1 MDSTYCEHDL
11 RNKDLAKRHV
21 ANKILAEKA
30 RKHITATNST
40 LGERT
45 AVIAIW
51 TAMKAK
57 TKIGMGL
64 KTKKKLTKKR
74 ILSVAKRSGFLFYC
88 FWESSARWRCG
99 RNCKSNKQ

>member
-1 MDSTYCEHDL
+1 MAYS

-30 RKHITATNST
+30 HITATDST

-45 AVIAIW
+45 AIW

-57 TKIGMGL
+57 TKMGL
-64 KTKKKLTKKR
+64 KR
-74 ILSVAKRSGFLFYC
+74 
-88 FWESSARWRCG
+88 
-99 RNCKSNKQ
+99 RN